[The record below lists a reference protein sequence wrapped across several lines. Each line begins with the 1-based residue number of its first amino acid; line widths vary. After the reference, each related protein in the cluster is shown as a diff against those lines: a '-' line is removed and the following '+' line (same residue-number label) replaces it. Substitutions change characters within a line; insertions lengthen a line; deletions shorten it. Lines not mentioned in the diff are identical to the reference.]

1 MLLMISSTISQIVI
15 QVFIDV
21 ASSTV
26 DDRVSGDI
34 TATIS
39 SAIVAIIPVI
49 SGAAGNAGSQSS
61 TMIIR
66 ALATGDLSKKDYLKV
81 FRKELGASS
90 IIGLTLAVA
99 NFVRLI
105 IYYAVSGNLGDNH
118 FIFLSLAASIALYVV
133 INLANVVG
141 GLLPIVAKTL
151 KLDPAVMAAPL
162 LTTLIDAISTMTLFG
177 ISIGIIMI
185 AF

>member
-15 QVFIDV
+15 QAFINV
-21 ASSTV
+21 ASNTV
-26 DDRVSGDI
+26 DKNAAADI

-61 TMIIR
+61 TTIIR
-66 ALATGDLSKKDYLKV
+66 ALATGDISTKDYLKV

-90 IIGLTLAVA
+90 IIGMALAIA
-99 NFVRLI
+99 NFARLI
-105 IYYAVSGNLGDNH
+105 IYYAISGDIDDSH
-118 FIFLSLAASIALYVV
+118 FIFLSLAASIALFVV
-133 INLANVVG
+133 INLANIVG
-141 GLLPIVAKTL
+141 GLLPLAAKAL

-177 ISIGIIMI
+177 ISIGIILM